1 MSSEDDDPIVDAR
14 VLLIEDTRDHQF
26 LIIKRLS
33 NIGLKRV
40 IVCETGELGLE
51 KIRSDNFDLVLVDY
65 ILPGKSGL
73 EVIEEI
79 TRISPET
86 PMIMITGLGS
96 EKIAV
101 QAMKLG
107 IKDYLTKEEFF
118 TNLNL
123 RQIIT
128 PILLEHHAQQ
138 EMALTQRLKANPDLF
153 SISVYKFGRFG
164 PEPFLTSALPFEDS
178 ISSQEKESFLIKIGT
193 HYFSATGAGHAYSQG
208 LFELPVPDH
217 DKYRGLVFGF
227 RMTEKN
233 HKDERIKRS
242 GGKNYGLI
250 VIIFPVFFRSILPN
264 RSIIEKRLEELLSGY
279 SDMEEIDEHF
289 ITRAKNIFFEIQ

>member
-26 LIIKRLS
+26 LIIEQLS
-33 NIGLKRV
+33 KIGLKRV
-40 IVCETGELGLE
+40 VVCETGELGLE
-51 KIRSDNFDLVLVDY
+51 KIRADNFDLVLVDY
-65 ILPGKSGL
+65 VLPGKSGL

-79 TRISPET
+79 KRVSPGT
-86 PMIMITGLGS
+86 PIIMITGLGS

-107 IKDYLTKEEFF
+107 IKDYLTKNEFF
-118 TNLNL
+118 TNPNL
-123 RQIIT
+123 RQVIT
-128 PILLEHHAQQ
+128 PILLEHRALQ
-138 EMALTQRLKANPDLF
+138 EMAFTQRLKTNPNLF
-153 SISVYKFGRFG
+153 SISVFKFGQFG

-178 ISSQEKESFLIKIGT
+178 ISSREKENFLIKIGT

-208 LFELPVPDH
+208 LFELPVPNF

-227 RMTEKN
+227 RKEEKN
-233 HKDERIKRS
+233 HNDERIRRS

-264 RSIIEKRLEELLSGY
+264 RSVIEKRLEELLSDY
-279 SDMEEIDEHF
+279 SDMDELDEHF
-289 ITRAKNIFFEIQ
+289 ITRTRNIFFEIQ